1 MAEILFSFDV
11 CLCVCVSLH
20 SGPVSQ
26 TSLKWLKLQILQ
38 ACSQGRSGRDPLKFS
53 QKRLGHGQ
61 VTPKILGIK
70 C

>member
-1 MAEILFSFDV
+1 
-11 CLCVCVSLH
+11 LH